1 MIRCWAIDYLAE
13 NIEPPCVVLHYPSER
28 EFIRE
33 LKADR
38 YQYVGINFV
47 VATFHKVRRM
57 VELIRKHAPHSRI
70 ILGGYGT
77 VLPDELLTPFADHIC
92 REEGIGFMRRLLGA
106 LLRSSRGPHLGHDLG
121 A

>member
-1 MIRCWAIDYLAE
+1 
-13 NIEPPCVVLHYPSER
+13 
-28 EFIRE
+28 
-33 LKADR
+33 
-38 YQYVGINFV
+38 
-47 VATFHKVRRM
+47 M
-57 VELIRKHAPHSRI
+57 VELIRKHAPHSKI